1 VEDQLQNENKLL
13 KNPGNFNTQKTLS
26 NVFQDRWTFVEKQVS
41 IAYQSR
47 VSVLF
52 WNKAVIMKL

>member
-13 KNPGNFNTQKTLS
+13 KNPGTFNTQKTLS
-26 NVFQDRWTFVEKQVS
+26 NFFQDRWTFVEKQVS
-41 IAYQSR
+41 IAFQSR
-47 VSVLF
+47 LSVLF